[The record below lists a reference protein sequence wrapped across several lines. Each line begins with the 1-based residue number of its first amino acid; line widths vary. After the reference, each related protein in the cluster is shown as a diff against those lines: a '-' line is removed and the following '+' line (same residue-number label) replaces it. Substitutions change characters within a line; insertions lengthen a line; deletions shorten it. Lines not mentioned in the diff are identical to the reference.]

1 MLPREV
7 EDGGEN
13 NIRNNDQK
21 RGLDYGGR
29 GGPTDSIG
37 PAVDPEP
44 LQATHVDDDGRECQA
59 LDQSANYVAQLNRT
73 QHVVKVKAETEVG
86 GEKHED
92 SARQDAANV
101 RGDGET
107 RNHDQRGQVLWR

>member
-7 EDGGEN
+7 EDGGKN
-13 NIRNNDQK
+13 DIRNNDQK
-21 RGLDYGGR
+21 RRLDHGR
-29 GGPTDSIG
+29 RSGSTDSIG
-37 PAVDPEP
+37 PAADSKPF
-44 LQATHVDDDGRECQA
+44 QATDVDDDGRECQA

-107 RNHDQRGQVLWR
+107 RHHDERG